1 MSTPRFS
8 FVHVQSAAPW
18 RKEKNH
24 DRYVDP
30 INGEVSY
37 VSDDKGITDPAH
49 WIDAPKTVKARPSS
63 PFKRCLKGDVTV
75 ERVSRK
81 KIVKPL

>member
-18 RKEKNH
+18 RKERNH
-24 DRYVDP
+24 DRYVNP

-37 VSDDKGITDPAH
+37 VSDDTGIREPEWRAN
-49 WIDAPKTVKARPSS
+49 APKDAKPRPDS
-63 PFKRCLKGDVTV
+63 PFKRCLKGNFV
-75 ERVSRK
+75 EERISRK
-81 KIVKPL
+81 KFVKPL